1 MEELLSKPW
10 LERTNVWYYLRCG
23 CFLEQLCR
31 GRRRRRKTETEDREQ
46 LTGSRDQL
54 GSSSSSTS
62 TTCTSDVPGLEEES
76 AQLGKGYRIA
86 KQANY

>member
-1 MEELLSKPW
+1 M
-10 LERTNVWYYLRCG
+10 WYYLRCG
-23 CFLEQLCR
+23 CFLE
-31 GRRRRRKTETEDREQ
+31 KEEEEDRDRGQ
-46 LTGSRDQL
+46 GAAYWFT

-62 TTCTSDVPGLEEES
+62 TACTSDVPGLEEES

>member
-1 MEELLSKPW
+1 ML
-10 LERTNVWYYLRCG
+10 YYLRCG

-46 LTGSRDQL
+46 LTGSQDQL
-54 GSSSSSTS
+54 ESSSSSTN
-62 TTCTSDVPGLEEES
+62 TACTSDVLGLEEES

-86 KQANY
+86 KQADTDIILSSLIIVEY